1 MREREVI
8 RYKNQLFLR
17 EYKGQTMNIRSFS
30 ALRKKDLDGL
40 ICQVSYCSRY
50 IKCEKINDF
59 FVENSRIQQERY
71 D

>member
-1 MREREVI
+1 
-8 RYKNQLFLR
+8 
-17 EYKGQTMNIRSFS
+17 MNIRSFS

-71 D
+71 E